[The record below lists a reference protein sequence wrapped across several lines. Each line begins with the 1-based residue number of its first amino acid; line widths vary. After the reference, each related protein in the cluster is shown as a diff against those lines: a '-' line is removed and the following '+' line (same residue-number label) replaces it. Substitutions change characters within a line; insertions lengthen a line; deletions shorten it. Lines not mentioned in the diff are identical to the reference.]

1 VKSGQTQTWG
11 PVTLDLHEHALEGA
25 ATITLR
31 DAGRRNVMGP
41 ALFDGL
47 EAAIL
52 QLEQSTAAGRFHP
65 FSESPPDGAV
75 RVVLVRGEGT
85 AFCAGFDLGL
95 LAEDPDPSQLLLASF
110 LKRLGG
116 CVRRLRALPATSVA
130 VVQGPALAG
139 GCALAMACD
148 LTLACPEARLG
159 YPVHAI
165 GLSPAVSGPVLA
177 ARVGAGIARTLLMSG
192 EILDGA
198 RAHAVGLVHRLA
210 PDPASLHEQA
220 AQVTVALLAKGP
232 RALAATRR
240 WLLEL
245 DGSISAATCS
255 RALDASLATTGSVE
269 GRALLQSAWANR
281 SRR

>member
-1 VKSGQTQTWG
+1 MSAGRTQAWG
-11 PVTLDLHEHALEGA
+11 PVTLELHQQDLHGA
-25 ATITLR
+25 ATLTLR
-31 DAGRRNVMGP
+31 DPERRNVMGP
-41 ALFDGL
+41 PLFDGL

-52 QLEQSTAAGRFHP
+52 QLEQWTAAGRFHP
-65 FSESPPDGAV
+65 FSESPPDDAV
-75 RVVLVRGEGT
+75 RVVLVRGEGS

-95 LAEDPDPSQLLLASF
+95 LAEDPDPAQPLLASF
-110 LKRLGG
+110 LRRLGG
-116 CVRRLRALPATSVA
+116 CVRRLRALPATSMA

-177 ARVGAGIARTLLMSG
+177 ARVGAGAARSLLVSG
-192 EILDGA
+192 EIVDGA
-198 RAHAVGLVHRLA
+198 RALAMGLVHQLA
-210 PDPASLHEQA
+210 PDPASLHDHARQVA
-220 AQVTVALLAKGP
+220 AQLLAKGP

-245 DGSISAATCS
+245 DGSIDAAACSSA
-255 RALDASLATTGSVE
+255 LQASLATTGSPG
-269 GRALLQSAWANR
+269 GRSMLQSAWA
-281 SRR
+281 SRGRR